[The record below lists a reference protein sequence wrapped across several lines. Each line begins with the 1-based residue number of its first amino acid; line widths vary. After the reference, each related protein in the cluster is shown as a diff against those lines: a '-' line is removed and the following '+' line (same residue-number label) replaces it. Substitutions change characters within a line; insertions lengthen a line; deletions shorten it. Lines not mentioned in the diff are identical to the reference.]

1 MRPRRA
7 AVTVTQHREK
17 SWRAWWAAQL
27 RRWRGEVG
35 EPGDAAKPFVK
46 RGWRYLTLHFAD
58 GVAQSRMVWWRPNH
72 LLVGYTRTMMAALL
86 WQPAPAS
93 IGMVGLGGGSQVKFI
108 RRHLPDA
115 RLEVIEID
123 PRVIA
128 LRGRFGLPDDDD
140 RLRVIEADAARL
152 LGQRVGVYD
161 LLLVDGYDAT
171 GIPKALSTQRFQ
183 DQCRDALSAGGV
195 LATNLFGPGTQ
206 RHIARLRQSFGERML
221 VVDQPGMN
229 NRVVFA
235 WRGDGPPDQRLQT
248 DWPHCRFPGGWF
260 GRGGDGLAAEIAR
273 VADAFRAEHR

>member
-1 MRPRRA
+1 M
-7 AVTVTQHREK
+7 AVTVTQHRGK
-17 SWRAWWAAQL
+17 SWRTWWAAHLQ
-27 RRWRGEVG
+27 RWRGED
-35 EPGDAAKPFVK
+35 EDPRDAAQPFVK

-140 RLRVIEADAARL
+140 RLQVIEADAARL
-152 LGQRVGVYD
+152 LGERVGVYD

-183 DQCRDALSAGGV
+183 DQCRDALSAAGV
-195 LATNLFGPGTQ
+195 LATNLFGPGTE

-221 VVDQPGMN
+221 VIDQPGMN

-235 WRGDGPPDQRLQT
+235 WRGDGPPEERLQPGWSQT
-248 DWPHCRFPGGWF
+248 RFPGKSWR
-260 GRGGDGLAAEIAR
+260 RGGDGLAVELEL
-273 VADAFRAEHR
+273 VASALRSAGR